1 LSGLHDGAEKDITIA
16 RRGIEATLKHHL
28 EERYE
33 DHAYLV
39 KNLLWRQRTCYER
52 ENPTQVRHSPKKTES
67 MLPEKYLQ
75 RESPFETMSGVQRQ
89 SEKSS
94 NKDIQ
99 GIITQEVFL
108 KTTMK
113 DNVVRSTWS
122 VPLCTHAPEN
132 LQIPPFKEYVSLKTN
147 ILADNESKLL
157 TLPWLGDDEPE
168 QRQRTLIEDLPK
180 QYEIRH
186 DINALLDLRDE
197 QCRFYSNTIDSF
209 LADVGITWDMVLYWL
224 LCSET
229 YLQQIDQRLDKHKH
243 NDFERIVLD
252 RSPYD
257 RDTFCR
263 DGQELVP
270 ILFERGL
277 DQQSL
282 LNQLE
287 EPTAVQF
294 RLIALSCAALIAN
307 CGFSPW
313 YMVKQRETMQR
324 YVQSRTKHTEVA
336 SKFQFRDIMCRVC
349 HE

>member
-1 LSGLHDGAEKDITIA
+1 MRITPILS
-16 RRGIEATLKHHL
+16 
-28 EERYE
+28 RYSSTSVYVRFR
-33 DHAYLV
+33 AYMK
-39 KNLLWRQRTCYER
+39 KNLMWRQRTCYER
-52 ENPTQVRHSPKKTES
+52 ETQTQNGHSPNKIVP
-67 MLPEKYLQ
+67 MLSEKYLQ
-75 RESPFETMSGVQRQ
+75 RDSPFKNMSGVQRQ
-89 SEKSS
+89 LEKNS
-94 NKDIQ
+94 NKEVR
-99 GIITQEVFL
+99 GIVTQENFP

-113 DNVVRSTWS
+113 DNVVRSTWG
-122 VPLCTHAPEN
+122 VPVCTYTPEG
-132 LQIPPFKEYVSLKTN
+132 LQIPPFKEYVSLRTN

-197 QCRFYSNTIDSF
+197 QCRFYSDSIDSF

-224 LCSET
+224 LCPET
-229 YLQQIDQRLDKHKH
+229 YLQQIDQSFDKQNGFK
-243 NDFERIVLD
+243 RVVLD

-270 ILFERGL
+270 LLFERGS
-277 DQQSL
+277 DQWQPL
-282 LNQLE
+282 LNQLK

-313 YMVKQRETMQR
+313 YMAKQREKMQH
-324 YVQSRTKHTEVA
+324 YVQDMTKHTEVV